1 MQDMVCGE
9 ERKRKQGGRVCR
21 RLAVTGIILCLLLSS
36 CGNIAETEDSAQAAE
51 PDVLV
56 EIPIEE
62 SEEVGMQET
71 EGGSGSSDHVQS
83 TGENESI
90 AAGEGSRAVSGEP
103 GEGESAGTDDQPGAG
118 GNGEDAGESGTGGN
132 GEDAG
137 EAGTDGNGEDAGESG
152 AGGNAEDAGQP
163 ETAGN
168 AENAGKTEPGGNAEN
183 AGEPGSGA
191 APSEQESAEDEN
203 PAEQNG
209 LVVVIDAGHQ
219 SKGNSEKEPIGPGAS
234 ESKAKVAGGTSGAT
248 SGLKE
253 YELTL
258 MVAQKLE
265 SELLE
270 RGYQVI
276 MVRTSHDVNMS
287 NSERAQV
294 ANDASAD
301 AFIRIHANGSEN
313 TSVHGAMTICQTA
326 SNPYNADFYQ
336 SSRDL
341 SDYVLDELVSSTG
354 CKKQYVWE
362 TDTMSGI
369 NWCQV
374 PVTIVEM
381 GYMTNPE
388 EDTLM
393 ATEDYQEKIAEG
405 IANGIDKFCGR

>member
-83 TGENESI
+83 TGENESF

-137 EAGTDGNGEDAGESG
+137 ESGTDGNG
-152 AGGNAEDAGQP
+152 EDAGQP

-183 AGEPGSGA
+183 TGEPGSGA
-191 APSEQESAEDEN
+191 APSEQESAEDGN

>member
-137 EAGTDGNGEDAGESG
+137 ESGTDGNGEDAGESG

-183 AGEPGSGA
+183 TGEPGSGA
-191 APSEQESAEDEN
+191 APSEQESAEDGN